1 MWTRGTATTPCRL
14 QIQSFCP
21 DRKIFSIYPG
31 AIVCEQ
37 GLVAVPSWGR
47 RNYRKK
53 NKRGPT
59 SLVCTS
65 IFIEIKI
72 FSENRDRSDELTRRK
87 TVPRPGWLKDRLAAP
102 RRASCP
108 SSTIRWVPCNF
119 GIFGAQKVGPLV
131 NILRGKNHKTIQ
143 SVPNLSSA
151 SNRSVLYFRA
161 QKLSVFTISPPPKN
175 QVL

>member
-1 MWTRGTATTPCRL
+1 MQNSSDLAAH
-14 QIQSFCP
+14 FEV
-21 DRKIFSIYPG
+21 KIGRQMPKIG
-31 AIVCEQ
+31 LIRQ
-37 GLVAVPSWGR
+37 GQGFVAVPSWGR

-87 TVPRPGWLKDRLAAP
+87 TVPRPGRLKDRLAAP

-131 NILRGKNHKTIQ
+131 NILEEKITKFNSKCAKSKQCFQQVHFVFQGTKI
-143 SVPNLSSA
+143 VCIY
-151 SNRSVLYFRA
+151 YFPS
-161 QKLSVFTISPPPKN
+161 QKK